1 MELQRWSFYRWSF
14 RGEAD
19 SFRWGWGMFPCH
31 QVLYQSP
38 EDNPHSDKV
47 ELTVYT
53 NATLSEFGFSLRCDL
68 IKKHRVYCVFKLNH
82 HRHRHKLIESNVKWD
97 NSILLSE
104 IFPAISCVPID
115 LVQKSS
121 WP

>member
-1 MELQRWSFYRWSF
+1 MEGRRIVSCVSGDQRGWPGGGVIKKEPAGAKRGASIGGASIGGASIGGGF

-19 SFRWGWGMFPCH
+19 SFRWGWWMFPCH

-53 NATLSEFGFSLRCDL
+53 HCTLSEFGFSLRCDL
-68 IKKHRVYCVFKLNH
+68 I
-82 HRHRHKLIESNVKWD
+82 
-97 NSILLSE
+97 
-104 IFPAISCVPID
+104 
-115 LVQKSS
+115 
-121 WP
+121 